1 MINKFQEQEVKDFLR
16 RKNLSTVILNEVY
29 DHFVIQISELMQE
42 NFSFQEA
49 FLKTK
54 FSWQHEL
61 EMVNADV
68 LSFKKIARI
77 EKTVLQSRFSNI
89 IFSSICLSLIGL
101 AAFLFFNDYFY
112 IMQISLGVVSIF
124 MLLYNF
130 AFKKMKF
137 REYIELTFHPLILKN
152 LILGCMLFLVVGYF
166 TQGELF
172 GDFEIIKVFSI
183 YTGFVQIQL
192 LYFRSKKVN
201 VLL

>member
-1 MINKFQEQEVKDFLR
+1 MNKFQEQEVKDFLR

-54 FSWQHEL
+54 ISWQHEM

-77 EKTVLQSRFSNI
+77 EKTVLQSRFRNI

-112 IMQISLGVVSIF
+112 IMQISLGVGSLF

-137 REYIELTFHPLILKN
+137 REYIELSFHPLILKN

-201 VLL
+201 VLI

>member
-1 MINKFQEQEVKDFLR
+1 MMNKFQEQEVKDFLR

-29 DHFVIQISELMQE
+29 DHFVIQISELLQE
-42 NFSFQEA
+42 NFIFQEA

-54 FSWQHEL
+54 VSWQHEL

-77 EKTVLQSRFSNI
+77 EKTVLQSRFRNI

-101 AAFLFFNDYFY
+101 AAFLFFNDYLY
-112 IMQISLGVVSIF
+112 IMQISLGVVSLF

-137 REYIELTFHPLILKN
+137 REYIELSFHPLILKN

-166 TQGELF
+166 TQGKLF

-201 VLL
+201 VLI

>member
-77 EKTVLQSRFSNI
+77 EKTVLQSRFRNI

-112 IMQISLGVVSIF
+112 IMQISLGVVSLF

-130 AFKKMKF
+130 AFRKMKF

>member
-77 EKTVLQSRFSNI
+77 EKTVLQSRFRNI

-112 IMQISLGVVSIF
+112 IMQISLGVVSLF

-130 AFKKMKF
+130 AFRKMKF

-172 GDFEIIKVFSI
+172 GDFESLKFLAS
-183 YTGFVQIQL
+183 TL
-192 LYFRSKKVN
+192 DSSKFN
-201 VLL
+201 CCI